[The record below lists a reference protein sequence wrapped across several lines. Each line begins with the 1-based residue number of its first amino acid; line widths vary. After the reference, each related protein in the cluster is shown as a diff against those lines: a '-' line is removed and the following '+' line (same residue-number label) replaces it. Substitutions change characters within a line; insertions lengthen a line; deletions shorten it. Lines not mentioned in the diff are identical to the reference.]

1 MASLASKLCR
11 LLCWRLSSPLRSA
24 AQDPTIDK
32 TWALVLALC
41 AMSGMVRALT
51 THTRSCTRIT
61 VASLLES
68 GSMKDS
74 ILEGVQ
80 TVNRESFDHDRHL
93 LPGAFR

>member
-1 MASLASKLCR
+1 
-11 LLCWRLSSPLRSA
+11 
-24 AQDPTIDK
+24 
-32 TWALVLALC
+32 
-41 AMSGMVRALT
+41 MSGMVRALT

-74 ILEGVQ
+74 ILEVVQ
-80 TVNRESFDHDRHL
+80 TVNRGSFDHDRHL